1 MSTEEE
7 AQAQFIEDKTEQ
19 QDGRLLLI
27 VISLQAR
34 LGRMPTEQ
42 EVIDFIFGDD
52 DTRSNIWNKETDK

>member
-1 MSTEEE
+1 MSTEGE
-7 AQAQFIEDKTEQ
+7 AQAQFIEDKVEQ
-19 QDGRLLLI
+19 GDGRLLLI

-42 EVIDFIFGDD
+42 EVIDFVFGDD

>member
-1 MSTEEE
+1 MSTEGE
-7 AQAQFIEDKTEQ
+7 AQAQFIEDKVEQ
-19 QDGRLLLI
+19 GDGRLLLI

-42 EVIDFIFGDD
+42 EVTDFVFGDD